1 MLADAIVCVH
11 LAVVL
16 FVIAGLPLIYIGAAR
31 RWAWVRGV
39 RWRAVH
45 LATVVLIAAESL
57 VGIAC
62 PLTVWE
68 DALRGHRPAAGFI
81 ERWVD
86 RILFYDFPPWVFVLA
101 YTVFAVC
108 AAVTWVT
115 VPPTGT
121 RRHRKFAGPSG

>member
-16 FVIAGLPLIYIGAAR
+16 FVIVGLPLIYIGAAR

-57 VGIAC
+57 VGITC

-68 DALRGHRPAAGFI
+68 DALRGHRPGTGFI

-86 RILFYDFPPWVFVLA
+86 RILFYDFPRWLFVVV

-108 AAVTWVT
+108 VAVTWVT

-121 RRHRKFAGPSG
+121 RRQRVRRMGRS